1 MAKALATDAD
11 HAQWDSSQRDKLHVA
26 IGGYCVAVLNKL
38 GHPNAEAQLRTEM
51 GKWVQRSGP
60 LSVPPNPQP
69 SPTRYWQSI
78 ALVVPMLAKVA
89 LAVFSIT
96 PSEAAVER
104 SFSHQ
109 SLVHSDLRTR
119 LDDSTIEAVM
129 MVRMNVIH
137 FLGIQTLPKPKRL
150 KLTMSE

>member
-11 HAQWDSSQRDKLHVA
+11 LSVWETELRDKLHEA
-26 IGGYCVAVLNKL
+26 IGGYCLAVLKKL
-38 GHPNAEAQLRTEM
+38 GHSNAEAQLRAEM
-51 GKWVQRSGP
+51 GKWVTRSGP
-60 LSVPPNPQP
+60 LSIPPNPQP
-69 SPTRYWQSI
+69 SPIQYWQSI
-78 ALVVPMLAKVA
+78 ALSVPMLGKVA

-96 PSEAAVER
+96 PSEAAFQR

-119 LDDSTIEAVM
+119 LDDSTIEAIM

-137 FLGIQTLPKPKRL
+137 FLGVPTLSQAKKA
-150 KLTMSE
+150 KTEQE